1 MKHIENSDADTRLW
15 EAIVAHEGEIFVTAR
30 GLEYRY
36 SVKHNRDGAANGE
49 IVFDR
54 KAKSITRATIFL
66 AWQKALEVQ
75 AAEGCV
81 KGPKK
86 LGVFGASYLYPIF
99 LKLGICKGPDD
110 GPRKAA
116 EGTDPLSHTLQNE
129 IREEKQMPRP
139 KGSKNRKKAP
149 VDQPLDALIAEVKEA
164 IAGLE
169 EEKGAVE
176 AVIAENN
183 TKLKAIKADLKKAAK
198 KLEDYEAEQASKA
211 AAEAAAAAKGA
222 LQSKIDELV
231 SSGVSVEEILE
242 KLK

>member
-1 MKHIENSDADTRLW
+1 
-15 EAIVAHEGEIFVTAR
+15 
-30 GLEYRY
+30 
-36 SVKHNRDGAANGE
+36 
-49 IVFDR
+49 
-54 KAKSITRATIFL
+54 
-66 AWQKALEVQ
+66 
-75 AAEGCV
+75 
-81 KGPKK
+81 
-86 LGVFGASYLYPIF
+86 
-99 LKLGICKGPDD
+99 
-110 GPRKAA
+110 
-116 EGTDPLSHTLQNE
+116 
-129 IREEKQMPRP
+129 MPRP

-149 VDQPLDALIAEVKEA
+149 VDQPLDALIAEVKDA

-183 TKLKAIKADLKKAAK
+183 ARLKAIKADMKKAAK

-211 AAEAAAAAKGA
+211 AAEAAAAAKEA

>member
-1 MKHIENSDADTRLW
+1 MKHNENSDVDTRLW
-15 EAIVAHEGEIFVTAR
+15 EAIVAHEGEIFFTVR
-30 GLEYRY
+30 GLEYQY

-54 KAKSITRATIFL
+54 KAKSITRATILL
-66 AWQKALEVQ
+66 AWQKALEIQ

-99 LKLGICKGPDD
+99 LKLGICKGPYD

-116 EGTDPLSHTLQNE
+116 EGTEPLSHTE
-129 IREEKQMPRP
+129 TREEYEMPRP

-149 VDQPLDALIAEVKEA
+149 VDQPLDALIAEVKDA

-183 TKLKAIKADLKKAAK
+183 ARLKAIKADMKKAAK

-211 AAEAAAAAKGA
+211 AAEAAAAAKEA

>member
-30 GLEYRY
+30 GLEYSY
-36 SVKHNRDGAANGE
+36 SVKHNRDGAANRE

-54 KAKSITRATIFL
+54 KAKSITRATVFL

-99 LKLGICKGPDD
+99 LKLGICKGSSDRPCA
-110 GPRKAA
+110 AA
-116 EGTDPLSHTLQNE
+116 EGTDPLSHTE

-149 VDQPLDALIAEVKEA
+149 VDQPLDALIAEVKET

-169 EEKGAVE
+169 EEKGTVE

-211 AAEAAAAAKGA
+211 AAEAAAAAKEA

-231 SSGVSVEEILE
+231 SSGISVEEILE

>member
-1 MKHIENSDADTRLW
+1 MKHIENSDADARLW

-36 SVKHNRDGAANGE
+36 SVKHNRDGAVSGE

-54 KAKSITRATIFL
+54 KTKSITRATIFL
-66 AWQKALEVQ
+66 ACQKALEIH

-81 KGPKK
+81 KRPKK

-110 GPRKAA
+110 CPCEA
-116 EGTDPLSHTLQNE
+116 EEITNPLLHIDIQ
-129 IREEKQMPRP
+129 EEKQMPRP

-149 VDQPLDALIAEVKEA
+149 ADQPLDALIAEVKEA
-164 IAGLE
+164 VAGLE
-169 EEKGAVE
+169 KEKGAVE

-183 TKLKAIKADLKKAAK
+183 AKLKAIKADLKKAAK

-211 AAEAAAAAKGA
+211 AAEAAAAAKEA